1 MSTSSASP
9 ATSATASPRRGRGR
23 PRNAAYDQAILD
35 ATLTLLDRVGYRR
48 MSVEGIAAAAGV
60 TKPTV
65 YLRYSG
71 KQELVAAALESLHVG
86 RAPALVGDVREDLRL
101 QLEHVRRVL
110 EGVGMPLI
118 GVCIAEQAQLPDLIA
133 ALRERAL
140 LPGRRRLRAALEGA
154 RDRGEIR
161 VDADLDLIV
170 EQAVGAYYAR
180 YVSGEAFA
188 DDWAARLTESLM
200 RGLRPD

>member
-1 MSTSSASP
+1 MTTSSPSP
-9 ATSATASPRRGRGR
+9 ITGDPAAPPRKRGR
-23 PRNAAYDQAILD
+23 PRSAAHDRAIID
-35 ATLTLLDRVGYRR
+35 AALALLDRVGYRR
-48 MSVEGIAAAAGV
+48 MSIEGVAAAAGV

-71 KQELVAAALESLHVG
+71 KQELVAAALERLHVG
-86 RAPALVGDVREDLRL
+86 GAPDLTGEVREDLRR

-161 VDADLDLIV
+161 ADADLDLTV

-180 YVSGEAFA
+180 YVSGEPFG
-188 DDWAARLTESLM
+188 DDWAAAVADSLI